1 MKIQGPN
8 PYIQL
13 YRQNQQTVKNEKTNK
28 PKDDQLKISNEAIN
42 LQRNEGHLVRREK
55 VSEIK
60 SLVQSGEYR
69 INYEKTAQKLLEF
82 WKSR

>member
-13 YRQNQQTVKNEKTNK
+13 YRQNQRTVKTEKTNK
-28 PKDDQLKISNEAIN
+28 PKDDQLKISNEAIK
-42 LQRNEGHLVRREK
+42 LQQNEGHLVRREK

-69 INYEKTAQKLLEF
+69 INYERTAQKLLEF